1 MHGDR
6 ATGKTR
12 GRVGQSVLTP
22 PTVFSRIGGT
32 LHGEGVPFDVLAAA
46 VGTPLYAYCSASIAS
61 QFALL
66 DAALSPVP
74 HRIHYAC
81 KANGNL
87 AVLRLLRTLGAC
99 ADVVS
104 GGELYRATAAGFTS
118 ADIIFGGVGK
128 SAAELAEALS
138 AGVHLISVESEAELR
153 LVNAMARERDMV
165 ARVGLRVNP
174 EIAVESFHDYIK
186 TGEKGDKFGVPYDQ
200 AHAIGQRARTL
211 PNVRL
216 VAVGMHIGSQ
226 LAQVDVY
233 REALIRLERLVGGLR
248 GAGVDSLE
256 HVDIGGGLYVPYNG
270 EPPADLSAYAALVI
284 PMVKRLGLA
293 LIVEPGRFL
302 VAESGVLLTRV
313 LYRKRSGGRELLV
326 TDAGMADLLR
336 PSHYDAYHRIVGV
349 HEATQL
355 GTFDVVGPICESG
368 DFLAIA
374 REMDDVEA
382 GALLCVCTTGA
393 YGYSMASNYNA
404 RPRAAE
410 VMIDGD
416 RWAVVT
422 ARETYEDLIRRET
435 SPPQWRT
442 T

>member
-1 MHGDR
+1 M
-6 ATGKTR
+6 
-12 GRVGQSVLTP
+12 GQGVLTP
-22 PTVFSRIGGT
+22 PPGFARLGGT
-32 LHGEGVPFDVLAAA
+32 LHAERVPLDALAAA
-46 VGTPLYAYCSASIAS
+46 AGTPLYAYSAASIAS
-61 QFALL
+61 RYALL
-66 DAALSPVP
+66 EAALSPIP

-87 AVLRLLRTLGAC
+87 AVLRLLRTLGAG

-104 GGELYRATAAGFTS
+104 GGELYRATVAGFAPT
-118 ADIIFGGVGK
+118 DIVFGGVGK
-128 SAAELAEALS
+128 SPAELGEALD
-138 AGVHLISVESEAELR
+138 AGVHLISVESEAELG
-153 LVNAMARERDMV
+153 LVDTMARERAIV

-174 EIAVESFHDYIK
+174 EITVESFHDYIK

-200 AHAIGQRARTL
+200 AQAIGQRAATL

-226 LAQVDVY
+226 LAQVEVY
-233 REALIRLERLVGGLR
+233 REGLIRLERLVASLR
-248 GAGVDSLE
+248 ASGVDSLE
-256 HVDIGGGLYVPYNG
+256 HLDIGGGLYVPYNH
-270 EPPADLSAYAALVI
+270 EPPADLDAYAALVV
-284 PMVKRLGLA
+284 PMVRRLGLA

-336 PSHYDAYHRIVGV
+336 PSHYDAYHRIVAV
-349 HEATQL
+349 HEAKQQ

-368 DFLAIA
+368 DFLAIE
-374 REMDDVEA
+374 RVMDDVEA
-382 GALLCVCTTGA
+382 GALLCVCTAGA
-393 YGYSMASNYNA
+393 YGYCMASNYNA
-404 RPRAAE
+404 RPRAVE

-422 ARETYEDLIRRET
+422 ARETYEDLVRRET
-435 SPPQWRT
+435 FLPQWRT
-442 T
+442 TG

>member
-1 MHGDR
+1 MTTEAPACPFVSEAHVCIESP
-6 ATGKTR
+6 TR
-12 GRVGQSVLTP
+12 QTTKLPSSRISAAYSRVGSLRRRP
-22 PTVFSRIGGT
+22 ANWMLYGT
-32 LHGEGVPFDVLAAA
+32 SSFENPDGRQIDGVPVRFIGIV
-46 VGTPLYAYCSASIAS
+46 
-61 QFALL
+61 
-66 DAALSPVP
+66 
-74 HRIHYAC
+74 
-81 KANGNL
+81 
-87 AVLRLLRTLGAC
+87 
-99 ADVVS
+99 
-104 GGELYRATAAGFTS
+104 
-118 ADIIFGGVGK
+118 K
-128 SAAELAEALS
+128 SAARGVAADHAVWNS
-138 AGVHLISVESEAELR
+138 AGPLICIS
-153 LVNAMARERDMV
+153 
-165 ARVGLRVNP
+165 RVIG
-174 EIAVESFHDYIK
+174 
-186 TGEKGDKFGVPYDQ
+186 
-200 AHAIGQRARTL
+200 HA
-211 PNVRL
+211 
-216 VAVGMHIGSQ
+216 
-226 LAQVDVY
+226 
-233 REALIRLERLVGGLR
+233 
-248 GAGVDSLE
+248 
-256 HVDIGGGLYVPYNG
+256 G
-270 EPPADLSAYAALVI
+270 EPPADLSAYAALVL

-336 PSHYDAYHRIVGV
+336 PSHYDAYHRIVAV
-349 HEATQL
+349 HEASQL

-368 DFLAIA
+368 DFLALA